1 MPTWPELREH
11 ARSKY
16 QLSKDEEDWFCLLW
30 SYDSGRSQ
38 QVVVHHYQCF
48 DQDWIEFRSYVCKAE
63 EMTPR
68 GALRKNAELSL
79 GALALDDD
87 GDYVLIHRAA
97 LASLDPDEFALPLQ
111 VLATTADELE
121 QQHAARDDF

>member
-11 ARSKY
+11 ARTKF
-16 QLSKDEEDWFCLLW
+16 QLSKDEQDWFSLVW
-30 SYDSGRSQ
+30 SYDSGRTQ
-38 QVVVHHYQCF
+38 QIVVSHYECF
-48 DQDWIEFRSYVCKAE
+48 DQEWIEFRSYVCKEA

-68 GALRKNAELSL
+68 VALRKNSELSL
-79 GALALDDD
+79 GALALDAE
-87 GDYVLIHRAA
+87 GDYVLIHKAA

-111 VLATTADELE
+111 FLAATADEWE